1 MKKILFYSFVSLCS
15 LLGGIACSDDDT
27 DARAALPAPTDVR
40 LLNRTESSLIYA
52 WADVDG
58 ATAYTCR
65 LQDNKGTIL
74 RIQEVTEPTI
84 EFTGLTNGAVYAFS
98 VCTSYKGA
106 GPISAYTEPVEGVPG
121 EAMPAL
127 PAPVPTLKNSTPTTL
142 ELEWEAVEY
151 AIAYEYQLLHGT
163 EVVARDRI
171 ETTSVLVSDLI
182 SNTEY
187 AFRVKA
193 IVNDGEHSDSA
204 YSDDLVVETPMRELS
219 TGIFKFPHNEKEDGI
234 VRAFPGAEGAGMY
247 TTGGRGGKVLHV
259 TRLDDDEKEGSLRW
273 AIKQSGARTIVFDVA
288 GSIELKSTLEI
299 ANGNVT
305 IAGQTAPGDGICLK
319 GYGMEVNSD
328 NVIIRYLR
336 VRPGDENGRDNTDA
350 LGGRYM
356 QNIIV
361 DHCSLSWSTDE
372 CVSFYVNR
380 NMTLQWCLIYESL
393 RNGGHGKGS
402 HGYGGIWG
410 GAPASFHHNILAH
423 HDSRNPRLDSPE
435 QYADGP
441 TPGATAKAK
450 GIKIADRLL
459 DFRNNVVYNFCNYP
473 AYGGVGISMNFV
485 GNCYKWGPA
494 SVKGC
499 GPSYKDGKESDN
511 KICKRLYFCSLDT
524 YYDGNK
530 VSETPQKFVSG
541 NPTIYHGNTNKLDT
555 SVENPQTGVDV
566 SSDNVK
572 GFEKGTESGEN
583 GSCPFAPVW
592 KSEPLPVRTS
602 DGEVCDVTTHTAEA
616 AMNAMVQYCGVVRYV
631 GDKYRHDTADTRVLE
646 DVKNGTGTSG
656 ENSTD
661 QIQTSSGA
669 LYKRSWYG
677 IIDSQ
682 KDKGGYP
689 TLAAT
694 KDELS
699 RVKDSD
705 GDGMPDWFEE
715 QTGLDKNNPKDAN
728 EYNFDKRY
736 TNLEMYLHY
745 LVQDIT
751 VAQVDGGT
759 YTPLN

>member
-1 MKKILFYSFVSLCS
+1 MKKILFFSFVSLCT

-27 DARAALPAPTDVR
+27 DAGAASLPAPTNVR
-40 LLNRTESSLIYA
+40 LLNRTESSLAYA
-52 WADVDG
+52 WDAVDG

-65 LQDNKGTIL
+65 LQNNEGKIL

-84 EFTGLTNGAVYAFS
+84 ELTGLTKDAVYAFS

-106 GPISAYTEPVEGVPG
+106 GPISAYTESIEGVPG
-121 EAMPAL
+121 EPMPSLA
-127 PAPVPTLKNSTPTTL
+127 APVPTLKNSTPTTL
-142 ELEWEAVEY
+142 ELEWEAVEL
-151 AIAYEYQLLHGT
+151 AIAYEYQLSKGT
-163 EVVARDRI
+163 EVVKSARI
-171 ETTSVLVSDLI
+171 EATSVTIDDLT

-193 IVNDGEHSDSA
+193 MVNDGEHSDSP
-204 YSDDLVVETPMRELS
+204 YSSDLAVKTAIS
-219 TGIFKFPHNEKEDGI
+219 DTGIFKFPNNEKEDGI

-288 GSIELKSTLEI
+288 GTIELKSTLKI
-299 ANGNVT
+299 ANGDVT

-336 VRPGDENGRDNTDA
+336 VRPGDENGSDGTDA

-459 DFRNNVVYNFCNYP
+459 DFRNNVVYNFCNFP

-494 SVKGC
+494 SIKGC
-499 GPSYKDGKESDN
+499 GPSYKNDTESGN

-524 YYDGNK
+524 YYDGNG
-530 VSETPQKFVSG
+530 VSDTPQKFVSG

-555 SVENPQTGVDV
+555 SVENAQTGADV

-572 GFEKGTESGEN
+572 GFIAGTESGAN
-583 GSCPFAPVW
+583 GNCPFAPVW
-592 KSEPLPVRTS
+592 KSAPLPVRTS
-602 DGEVCDVTTHTAEA
+602 DGAVCSVTTHTADA
-616 AMNAMVQYCGVVRYV
+616 AMNALVQYCGVVRYV
-631 GDKYRHDTADTRVLE
+631 DKNYRHDSADTRVLA

-661 QIQTSSGA
+661 RIQTASGA

-689 TLAAT
+689 ELAAT
-694 KDELS
+694 QEELS
-699 RVKDSD
+699 HVKDSD
-705 GDGMPDWFEE
+705 GDGIPDYYEDLF
-715 QTGLDKNNPKDAN
+715 GLDKNNPKDAN
-728 EYNFDKRY
+728 EYHFDTRY

-751 VAQVDGGT
+751 VAQVEGGT
-759 YTPLN
+759 YTQLN